1 MARPAGEPGPTS
13 TATASTDD
21 AGNPAAPNLQEYAD
35 LTSDREWPWIYR
47 MLVCQLL
54 RDLHAAP
61 ADVLRSI
68 VEQEP
73 GTKTWDDWH
82 VLLAAAVE
90 FACADRGIPIPDW
103 VVDERLTRDEIWC
116 PGGTDEH
123 GARHTWAPA
132 AFLRHGAIPDPK
144 EFDKRCGTH
153 DGWEPDR

>member
-1 MARPAGEPGPTS
+1 MARPAGGSDPTF
-13 TATASTDD
+13 TATAPPDD
-21 AGNPAAPNLQEYAD
+21 AGDPAMLNLQEYAD

-61 ADVLRSI
+61 TDVLRSI

-73 GTKTWDDWH
+73 GMNASDDWH
-82 VLLAAAVE
+82 VLLAAGVE

-123 GARHTWAPA
+123 NARHTWAPA
-132 AFLRHGAIPDPK
+132 SFLRHGAIPDPK

-153 DGWEPDR
+153 DEWEPDR